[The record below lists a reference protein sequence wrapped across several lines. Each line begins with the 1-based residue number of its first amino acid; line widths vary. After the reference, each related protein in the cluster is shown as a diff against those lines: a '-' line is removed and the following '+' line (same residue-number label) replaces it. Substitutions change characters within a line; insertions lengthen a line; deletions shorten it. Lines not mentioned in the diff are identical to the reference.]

1 MKTENRRG
9 RNGAATGIALLFCS
23 CALPAFATDKIETGS
38 HTVFLEA
45 PAPEQ
50 LAGILFP
57 VKYRAVNPS
66 TTPDSTTERQ
76 FGLMI
81 NFAFDSAEIL
91 PESEPLLQSLGEML
105 GIDTVANRSVVVEG
119 HTDSIGS
126 ASYNQRLSEMR
137 AQSIKRYLV
146 EEYGVS
152 PQRLIA
158 VGRGERE
165 LYKAAEP
172 KAAINRR
179 VSFRPAKT

>member
-1 MKTENRRG
+1 MNIKNRLT
-9 RNGAATGIALLFCS
+9 AATCGILS
-23 CALPAFATDKIETGS
+23 CLCGLPALAADVVTNEIDTGG
-38 HTVFLEA
+38 HTVFLNA
-45 PAPEQ
+45 PSPER

-57 VKYRAVNPS
+57 PKYRTINLDDSAVP
-66 TTPDSTTERQ
+66 TPERQ

-105 GIDTVANRSVVVEG
+105 GIDTVVNRSVVVEG

-126 ASYNQRLSEMR
+126 ASYNQNLSEMR
-137 AQSIKRYLV
+137 ARSIKRYLV
-146 EEYGVS
+146 ENYGVS
-152 PQRLIA
+152 PQRLVA

-165 LYKAAEP
+165 LYNSSKP

-179 VSFRPAKT
+179 ASFRPAEK